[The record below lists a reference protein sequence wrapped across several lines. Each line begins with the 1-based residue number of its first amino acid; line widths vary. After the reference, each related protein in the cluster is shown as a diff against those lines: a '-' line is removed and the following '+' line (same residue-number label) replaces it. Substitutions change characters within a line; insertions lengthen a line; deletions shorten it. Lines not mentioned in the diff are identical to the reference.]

1 MEGIIRPH
9 AFVVLLD
16 QPPDQVGSASAFANF
31 VYTMLGAA
39 GTVVMTLPWTSYVGG
54 LAIVMGACSVIMLA
68 LYAWGL
74 RK

>member
-1 MEGIIRPH
+1 
-9 AFVVLLD
+9 
-16 QPPDQVGSASAFANF
+16 
-31 VYTMLGAA
+31 
-39 GTVVMTLPWTSYVGG
+39 MTLPWTSYVGG